1 MGQLSGKT
9 NQMTKI
15 AQFAEYG
22 DPGVLRV
29 IDAPAPTA
37 GQGQVRVAVRAAGVN
52 PIDAKTVEGLLRNEI
67 PLTLPAGVGSDVS
80 GVIDQVSPGV
90 SEFAVGDEVLG
101 SSITPS
107 FAEYALAEPASLV
120 RKPHDIPWEVAGS
133 LAGAG
138 GTAYAVLK
146 QLRLKAGETLLIHG
160 AAGGVGTFAVQL
172 AAAQGVTVIGTAS
185 ERNHDYLRS
194 IGAIPV
200 TYGDGL
206 LERVRSVAPQDV
218 YAVLDASGRGE
229 IPVSI
234 QLTGTP
240 ERVLT
245 LVAFDAAETGIQI
258 HIGGGGSDLGD
269 ALHEIVGLIE
279 QRRLTVSISRTFPLV
294 EIASALKTSG
304 AGHVTGKIVILP

>member
-1 MGQLSGKT
+1 
-9 NQMTKI
+9 MTKI
-15 AQFAEYG
+15 ARFAEYG
-22 DPGVLRV
+22 DPDVLRV
-29 IDAPAPTA
+29 IDVPAPTA

-52 PIDAKTVEGLLRNEI
+52 PIDAKTVEGLMRNEI
-67 PLTLPAGVGSDVS
+67 PLTLPAGVGADVS
-80 GVIDQVSPGV
+80 GVVDQVGPGV

-101 SSITPS
+101 SSVTPS
-107 FAEYALAEPASLV
+107 FAERALAEPTSLV
-120 RKPHDIPWEVAGS
+120 RKPHDMAWEVAGS

-146 QLRLKAGETLLIHG
+146 QLRVKAGETLLIHG

-206 LERVRSVAPQDV
+206 LERVRSVAPQGVD
-218 YAVLDASGRGE
+218 AVLDASGRGE

-245 LVAFDAAETGIQI
+245 LVAFDAADTGIQI

-269 ALHEIVGLIE
+269 ALREIVGLIE
-279 QRRLTVSISRTFPLV
+279 QRRLTVSISRTFPLAN
-294 EIASALKTSG
+294 IASALKTSG
-304 AGHVTGKIVILP
+304 AGHVTGKIVVLP

>member
-1 MGQLSGKT
+1 
-9 NQMTKI
+9 MTKM

-22 DPGVLRV
+22 DPDVLRI
-29 IDAPAPTA
+29 IDVPAPTA

-52 PIDAKTVEGLLRNEI
+52 PIDAKTVEGLVRNEI
-67 PLTLPAGVGSDVS
+67 ALTLPAGVGADVS
-80 GVIDQVSPGV
+80 GVVDQVGPGV

-101 SSITPS
+101 SSVTPS
-107 FAEYALAEPASLV
+107 FAEYALAEPTSLV
-120 RKPHDIPWEVAGS
+120 RKPHDIAWEVAGS

-146 QLRLKAGETLLIHG
+146 QLRVKAGETLLIHG

-172 AAAQGVTVIGTAS
+172 AAALGVTVIGTAS

-206 LERVRSVAPQDV
+206 LERVRSVAPQGVD
-218 YAVLDASGRGE
+218 AVLDASGRGE

-245 LVAFDAAETGIQI
+245 LVAFDAADTGIQI
-258 HIGGGGSDLGD
+258 HIGGGGNDLGD
-269 ALHEIVGLIE
+269 ALREIVGLIE
-279 QRRLTVSISRTFPLV
+279 QRRLTVSISRTFPLA

>member
-1 MGQLSGKT
+1 
-9 NQMTKI
+9 MTRI
-15 AQFAEYG
+15 ARFAEYG
-22 DPGVLRV
+22 DPDVLRV
-29 IDAPAPTA
+29 IDVPAPTA
-37 GQGQVRVAVRAAGVN
+37 GQGRVRVAVRAAGVN
-52 PIDAKTVEGLLRNEI
+52 PIDAKTVMGLMRNEI
-67 PLTLPAGVGSDVS
+67 ALTLPAGVGADVS
-80 GVIDQVSPGV
+80 GVVDQVGAGV

-101 SSITPS
+101 SSVTPS
-107 FAEYALAEPASLV
+107 FAEYALAEPTSLV
-120 RKPHDIPWEVAGS
+120 RKPHDIAWEVAGS

-146 QLRLKAGETLLIHG
+146 QLRVKAGETLLIHG

-172 AAAQGVTVIGTAS
+172 AAARGVTVIGTAS

-206 LERVRSVAPQDV
+206 LERVRSVAPQGVD
-218 YAVLDASGRGE
+218 AVLDASGRGE

-240 ERVLT
+240 EHVLT
-245 LVAFDAAETGIQI
+245 LVAFDAADTGIQI
-258 HIGGGGSDLGD
+258 HTGGGGSDLGD
-269 ALHEIVGLIE
+269 GLREIVGLIQ
-279 QRRLTVSISRTFPLV
+279 QRRLTVSISRTFPLT
-294 EIASALKTSG
+294 EIASALKTSS

>member
-1 MGQLSGKT
+1 
-9 NQMTKI
+9 MTKI

-22 DPGVLRV
+22 DPDVLRI
-29 IDAPAPTA
+29 IDVPAPQA

-52 PIDAKTVEGLLRNEI
+52 PIDAKTVEGLMRNEI
-67 PLTLPAGVGSDVS
+67 ALTLPAEISIDVS
-80 GVIDQVSPGV
+80 GVVDQVGPGV

-101 SSITPS
+101 SSVTPS
-107 FAEYALAEPASLV
+107 FAEYALAEPTSLV
-120 RKPHDIPWEVAGS
+120 RRPHDIAWEVAGS

-138 GTAYAVLK
+138 GTAHAVLK
-146 QLRLKAGETLLIHG
+146 QLRVKAGETLLIHG

-172 AAAQGVTVIGTAS
+172 AAARGVTVIGTAS

-206 LERVRSVAPQDV
+206 LERVRSVAPQGVD
-218 YAVLDASGRGE
+218 AVLDASGRGE

-245 LVAFDAAETGIQI
+245 LVAFDAADTGIQI
-258 HIGGGGSDLGD
+258 HTGGGGSNLGD
-269 ALHEIVGLIE
+269 GLREIVGLIE
-279 QRRLTVSISRTFPLV
+279 QRRLTVSISRTFPLT
-294 EIASALKTSG
+294 EIASALKTSS

>member
-1 MGQLSGKT
+1 
-9 NQMTKI
+9 MTKI

-22 DPGVLRV
+22 DPDILRI
-29 IDAPAPTA
+29 IDVPARTA

-52 PIDAKTVEGLLRNEI
+52 PIDAKTVEGLMRNEI
-67 PLTLPAGVGSDVS
+67 ALTLPAGVGADVS
-80 GVIDQVSPGV
+80 GVVDQVGPGV

-101 SSITPS
+101 SSVTPS
-107 FAEYALAEPASLV
+107 FAEYALAEPTSLV
-120 RKPHDIPWEVAGS
+120 RKPHDIAWEVAGS

-146 QLRLKAGETLLIHG
+146 QLRVKAGETLLIHG

-172 AAAQGVTVIGTAS
+172 AAARGVTVIGTAS

-206 LERVRSVAPQDV
+206 LERVRSVAPQGVD
-218 YAVLDASGRGE
+218 AVLYASGRGE

-245 LVAFDAAETGIQI
+245 LVAFDAADTGIQI
-258 HIGGGGSDLGD
+258 HIGGGGNDLGD
-269 ALHEIVGLIE
+269 ALREIVGLIE
-279 QRRLTVSISRTFPLV
+279 QQRLTVSISRTFPLA